1 MAHFAGKGTA
11 SGEQTKGT
19 VSERVPSNGSRAT
32 EALREYRSVVGRTW
46 RSSAAVVQM
55 RDQLDQVDISAEPPP
70 ERPRESTLRK
80 EVSLLKRLLAEKTLE
95 VDFFRGAL
103 RKVEARRQK
112 GGTSGEK
119 ASTTKSKK

>member
-11 SGEQTKGT
+11 SGEETKGT

-32 EALREYRSVVGRTW
+32 EASRECRSVVGRTW
-46 RSSAAVVQM
+46 RSSAAVW
-55 RDQLDQVDISAEPPP
+55 RDQLDPVDISAEPPP
-70 ERPRESTLRK
+70 ENPRESTLRK

-103 RKVEARRQK
+103 QKVEARRQK